1 MHEVGVLQIH
11 CRPMCWSQ
19 KQRELVRECRA
30 GGGNTDALQ
39 PAPSNHCQQG
49 RANSGGACQWQWW
62 WGVVVV
68 VHEQAPAKVLA
79 PTSGAWDG

>member
-11 CRPMCWSQ
+11 CRLMCWSQ

-30 GGGNTDALQ
+30 GGGNTGALQ

-49 RANSGGACQWQWW
+49 EQRRCMPVA
-62 WGVVVV
+62 VVVV
-68 VHEQAPAKVLA
+68 GGGGSA
-79 PTSGAWDG
+79 